1 MGKDTYFSFIAVYIA
16 YYRILPKFA
25 GTKDS
30 NIMLNLNIEI
40 DGGSGFC
47 HGVIRAIECAEANL
61 VKHGHLYSL
70 GAIVHNN
77 SELERLNRRGLVVIS
92 HNDMK
97 SLKGSTVLIRAHG
110 EPPQTYKEAG
120 DNGIKL
126 IDCTCPVVLKLQE
139 RIRDSYKTGGQIV
152 IFGKEGHAEV
162 NGLVGQVNGD
172 ATVIN
177 LKDGAICGDESIDY
191 SYNGKPVILFSQTT
205 KDPEE
210 YAVIREMLKQKIADG
225 FNSHAGYGKQDSGKH
240 DSIKQNSSFQN
251 RDAQDHDIQD
261 RDAQGVDNKGLD
273 AAKTDSEIM
282 EEYLSRKLIVN
293 DSICRQVAH
302 RHEKLKGFAQNHS
315 VIIFVS
321 GSESSN
327 GKVLYELCREVNPRS
342 YHIESCADIV
352 PEWFKYGET
361 VGLCGA
367 TSTPKW
373 QLDEVASFLKEI

>member
-1 MGKDTYFSFIAVYIA
+1 MGKDTYFSFIAVNIVYS
-16 YYRILPKFA
+16 RILPKFA
-25 GTKDS
+25 GAKDS
-30 NIMLNLNIEI
+30 IIMLNLNIEI

-61 VKHGHLYSL
+61 VKQGHLYSL

-92 HNDMK
+92 HNEMK
-97 SLKGSTVLIRAHG
+97 SLRGSTVLIRAHG
-110 EPPQTYKEAG
+110 EPPQTYKEAEE
-120 DNGIKL
+120 NGIEL

-139 RIRDSYKTGGQIV
+139 RIRNSYKTGGQIV

-177 LKDGAICGDESIDY
+177 LKDGAVCGDETIDF

-205 KDPEE
+205 KDPKE

-225 FNSHAGYGKQDSGKH
+225 FNSHAGCSTPGR
-240 DSIKQNSSFQN
+240 NS
-251 RDAQDHDIQD
+251 
-261 RDAQGVDNKGLD
+261 
-273 AAKTDSEIM
+273 AKSNNETI
-282 EEYLSRKLIVN
+282 EEYISRKLVVN

-302 RHEKLKGFAQNHS
+302 RHDKLKGFAQSHS

-352 PEWFKYGET
+352 PEWFEYGET

-373 QLDEVASFLKEI
+373 QLDEVASYLKEL